1 MKVICDRAALLDALN
16 MVASVVPT
24 RTPMP
29 ALSCVKLTATK
40 GEKGG
45 GELTLAGTD
54 NETSLQL
61 SVTNVDV
68 QQAGSGA
75 IPADKLRQIVQ
86 AEDGEPTLTIEIE
99 GDQCHI
105 RGANAHF
112 RVFCFPAADFP
123 PLPDFGAAISGS
135 GPDAAKT
142 VFAQPA
148 GQLADIIARTV
159 FATARETSRYAINGV
174 LLKRDGKKLE
184 MVATD
189 GRRLALCRATIPGSM
204 GGAGG
209 TGGKGDAVTCI
220 IPTKALMTAQKLVRD
235 SEESVRMAI
244 GESRVFF
251 AFGGSESE
259 EGKKGKGTGG
269 GGGGGGNPRAILSS
283 TLVEGTFP
291 PYEDVIPRENDKKIT
306 ASREELT
313 SAVRKATV
321 LTNEESRG
329 VRMSFTGGD
338 KRLKLSSR
346 APEMGE
352 SEIAVDLAGYEGT
365 DIEISFN
372 PTFLVDVLKVV
383 TDAQVI
389 VELKA
394 PNKPGLIRSESGDF
408 MYVVMPVNLPT

>member
-40 GEKGG
+40 EGKGG

-61 SVTNVDV
+61 SVTHVDV

-86 AEDGEPTLTIEIE
+86 AEDGEPTLTLEIE

-148 GQLADIIARTV
+148 GQLDDIIARTV

-204 GGAGG
+204 GGASA
-209 TGGKGDAVTCI
+209 GGKGDAVTCI

-235 SEESVRMAI
+235 GEESVRMAI

-251 AFGGSESE
+251 AFGGAEGE
-259 EGKKGKGTGG
+259 EGKKGKTSAGG
-269 GGGGGGNPRAILSS
+269 HPRAILSS

-291 PYEDVIPRENDKKIT
+291 PYEDVIPKENDKKIT
-306 ASREELT
+306 AGRDELT

-352 SEIAVDLAGYEGT
+352 SEIAIDLAGYEGT

-383 TDAQVI
+383 SDPQVI

-408 MYVVMPVNLPT
+408 MYVVMPVNLPA

>member
-40 GEKGG
+40 EGKGG

-61 SVTNVDV
+61 SVTHVDV

-86 AEDGEPTLTIEIE
+86 AEDGEPTLTLEIE

-123 PLPDFGAAISGS
+123 PLPDFNAAISGS
-135 GPDAAKT
+135 GPDAART
-142 VFAQPA
+142 VFAQPS

-189 GRRLALCRATIPGSM
+189 GRRLALCRATIPG
-204 GGAGG
+204 AA
-209 TGGKGDAVTCI
+209 GGKGENITCI

-235 SEESVRMAI
+235 GEEPVRMAI

-251 AFGGSESE
+251 AFGGTEPE
-259 EGKKGKGTGG
+259 EGKKGKGGAGG
-269 GGGGGGNPRAILSS
+269 HPRAILSS

-306 ASREELT
+306 AGREELT

-329 VRMSFTGGD
+329 VRMSFSGGD

-383 TDAQVI
+383 SDPQVI

-394 PNKPGLIRSESGDF
+394 PNKPGLIRSEAGDF
-408 MYVVMPVNLPT
+408 LYVVMPVNLPA